1 MRPWF
6 TSLGEAVLVV
16 SLFVLGAL
24 ESVSGQILY
33 VKPVG
38 TGTSQV
44 GQLRQINTDGTG
56 DTAVAVPFA
65 DVYGPVPSRDGTQF
79 ALSAVDPARP
89 NQISRNVF
97 TVNRTTG
104 AIQNATNF
112 LDMLDPD
119 VGAARSAGTAAE
131 PGKHLD
137 PAQRRDRG

>member
-1 MRPWF
+1 MRHSF
-6 TSLGEAVLVV
+6 TSLPEAVLVA
-16 SLFVLGAL
+16 SLFVFGAL
-24 ESVSGQILY
+24 GPVTGQILY

-38 TGTSQV
+38 IGTNQV

-65 DVYGPVPSRDGTQF
+65 DVYGPVPTRDGTQF

-112 LDMLDPD
+112 LDSPDPD
-119 VGAARSAGTAAE
+119 VHGR
-131 PGKHLD
+131 L
-137 PAQRRDRG
+137 